1 MIERQNNVVYFVY
14 DECLEV
20 LNTEQTSF
28 QSAVLILRE
37 EGWMSFKAA
46 DEWRHKCSECSA

>member
-1 MIERQNNVVYFVY
+1 MIERQNNVIYFVC

-28 QSAVLILRE
+28 QGAMLVMRE
-37 EGWMSFKAA
+37 DGWVSYKEA
-46 DEWRHKCSECSA
+46 DEWKHKCSECSA